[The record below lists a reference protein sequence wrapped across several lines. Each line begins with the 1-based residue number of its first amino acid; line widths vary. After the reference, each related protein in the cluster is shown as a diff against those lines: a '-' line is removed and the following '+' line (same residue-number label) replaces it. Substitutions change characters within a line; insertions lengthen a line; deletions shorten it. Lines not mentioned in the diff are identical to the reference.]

1 MRTIDEYF
9 TRVREL
15 VQGVADA
22 QAERYEEQML
32 SATRGNLRIRLRF
45 GDQSLLE
52 ISEAIVLVG
61 EEPHWLSY
69 RYHYQSS
76 RAGIVFRY
84 DNAPHHVEVA
94 THPDHKHSG
103 DDVLASPH
111 PSIEQILREV
121 EVIRGEATGRN

>member
-76 RAGIVFRY
+76 RTGIVFRY

-121 EVIRGEATGRN
+121 EVFRGEAAGRY

>member
-1 MRTIDEYF
+1 MTTVDEYF
-9 TRVREL
+9 VRVRVL
-15 VQGVADA
+15 VLGVADA
-22 QAERYEEQML
+22 QVERYEEQIL

-61 EEPHWLSY
+61 GEPHWLAY

-76 RAGIVFRY
+76 PAILVFRY

-94 THPDHKHSG
+94 THPDHKHSAE
-103 DDVLASPH
+103 DVLASTH
-111 PSIEQILREV
+111 PSIEQILPEV
-121 EVIRGEATGRN
+121 EVIRGQTVGRN